1 MPPAGTSRGS
11 QRNLSYSPPDARQSQ
26 TGLASYSPP
35 ERPMPISYSPPER
48 MPQLISYSPDRRR
61 KSYQSSVN
69 YIEAAI
75 HHSLSGDMNNPNK
88 ILSHPYEHIPVSSFF
103 GCMYIYI
110 DSQQSECLRD
120 FIMFHF
126 QISPYD
132 EDFRY
137 RSQSQHNINFPLDEL
152 GGHRALTHSSL
163 LTPHK
168 YGSSQEPEYCT
179 IRRGSSPYH
188 RHHHNNGQLLG
199 SSSKTPLLSNG
210 SLNYSCSP
218 KRSPYSSSSWGA
230 QLPPPYPRPI
240 HPLSNGRAGTGGRH
254 SSNPPITARP
264 AETKVKFSSGSKI
277 VSGATY
283 I

>member
-1 MPPAGTSRGS
+1 MNQQQPDTEDSKTSPTKLSNEESPPKTTSLAAVSAVTSTTSIVTTSAAVNKTADQEGVDDGILSSNELPPSTRGSAMPPAGTSRGS

-110 DSQQSECLRD
+110 DSQ
-120 FIMFHF
+120 
-126 QISPYD
+126 
-132 EDFRY
+132 
-137 RSQSQHNINFPLDEL
+137 
-152 GGHRALTHSSL
+152 
-163 LTPHK
+163 
-168 YGSSQEPEYCT
+168 
-179 IRRGSSPYH
+179 
-188 RHHHNNGQLLG
+188 
-199 SSSKTPLLSNG
+199 
-210 SLNYSCSP
+210 
-218 KRSPYSSSSWGA
+218 
-230 QLPPPYPRPI
+230 
-240 HPLSNGRAGTGGRH
+240 
-254 SSNPPITARP
+254 
-264 AETKVKFSSGSKI
+264 
-277 VSGATY
+277 
-283 I
+283 